1 MRRNCPA
8 GVYRESICLGPL
20 STGAEDVLGFSWAA
34 DAVKG
39 LYLCVYI
46 YIGIVEKK
54 METSIMG
61 DIGVIIGHILGLY
74 KDSGFKG
81 LEFRV

>member
-39 LYLCVYI
+39 LFIYI

-61 DIGVIIGHILGLY
+61 CIGVIGYILGLY
-74 KDSGFKG
+74 KDSWFKG
-81 LEFRV
+81 SEFRV